1 MGPIGDQAI
10 PFVVK
15 RTYRNNLPVYT
26 EYKQGGNVQRT
37 VVRNITGDLS
47 EFKSELSKVVSN
59 SPINEKMG
67 RIEINGLH
75 TKKVK
80 LWLTRLGF

>member
-1 MGPIGDQAI
+1 MSNQSL
-10 PFVVK
+10 PFTIH
-15 RTYRNNLPVYT
+15 RTFRKNLPVYT
-26 EYKQGGNVQRT
+26 EYKQGGNIQKT
-37 VVRNITGDLS
+37 IVRNITGDLS
-47 EFKSELSKVVSN
+47 EFKSELTKVVSN